1 MLVNMAATLPN
12 TVLFYIKTTKESVT
26 STLKRGALLRLHFE
40 GGLTR

>member
-12 TVLFYIKTTKESVT
+12 TVFYIKTTKESVT

-40 GGLTR
+40 RGLTR